1 MNTSK
6 TKFSELEFRTEKMSQ
21 NTGQGDKD
29 MGMMK
34 KIMSNTENRM
44 RIYLIVFQKEKKVRL
59 LFARW

>member
-44 RIYLIVFQKEKKVRL
+44 RIYLIVFQKEKKVSKK
-59 LFARW
+59 

>member
-6 TKFSELEFRTEKMSQ
+6 TKFSELEFRTDKMSH

-44 RIYLIVFQKEKKVRL
+44 RIYLIVFQKEKKVSKK
-59 LFARW
+59 

>member
-21 NTGQGDKD
+21 NPGQGDRD

-34 KIMSNTENRM
+34 KIM
-44 RIYLIVFQKEKKVRL
+44 
-59 LFARW
+59 